1 MPRFGFVRRAVKR
14 FMPGEEVHDA
24 LAAAR
29 DLREKGIATIVT
41 HLGENLTQE
50 SEANSVTEHYLEV
63 LTLIAKEGLD
73 CHISVKLTQL
83 GLDLNDESCHRR
95 LVTLAARARELEN
108 HVWIDMESSPY
119 VDRTIGIFSRL
130 RSEYS
135 NTGLC
140 VQSYLYRTAKDL
152 GALLSLKPSIRLVK
166 GAYAEPKNV
175 AYRSKRDVDENYFHL
190 ARELLLAGRLN
201 GVRLGIGTHDQGLI
215 DRIRRFAVQEH
226 LSKESFE
233 IQMLYGVR
241 SDAQLRLANEGYR
254 VRTLISYGSFWFPW
268 YMRRLAERPANVWF
282 VVRNLLAGQN
292 ASRGRKRPSAGDSTF
307 HS

>member
-50 SEANSVTEHYLEV
+50 SEAKSVTDHYLEV
-63 LTLIAKEGLD
+63 LRLIAEEGLD

-83 GLDLNDESCHRR
+83 GLDLNDESCYRHLER
-95 LVTLAARARELEN
+95 LVVRARELGN
-108 HVWIDMESSPY
+108 YVWIDMESSPY

-130 RSEYS
+130 RSEHS
-135 NTGLC
+135 NTGVC

-152 GALLSLKPSIRLVK
+152 EALLPLRPSIRLVK

-190 ARELLLAGRLN
+190 ARELLVAGRLN
-201 GVRLGIGTHDQGLI
+201 GARLGIGTHDQGLI
-215 DRIRRFAVQEH
+215 DRISRYADQENF
-226 LSKESFE
+226 SKESFE
-233 IQMLYGVR
+233 VQMLYGVR
-241 SDAQLRLANEGYR
+241 SDAQLRLAGEGYR

-282 VVRNLLAGQN
+282 VVRHLFA
-292 ASRGRKRPSAGDSTF
+292 
-307 HS
+307 